1 MKTTV
6 FKEFSFSAAHHLTIP
21 GHQCSTMHG
30 HNYRVRI
37 ECTGNVDETGM
48 VVDFHKIKESVAPI
62 IAQLDHKCLNE
73 VLASGTTCEHICQW
87 IARQAQNQLGNV
99 CRVTVWETETC
110 GAIVE
115 GAF

>member
-6 FKEFSFSAAHHLTIP
+6 FKDFSFSAAHHLTIP
-21 GHQCSTMHG
+21 GHQCSQMHG

-37 ECTGNVDETGM
+37 ECSGSVNSDGM
-48 VVDFHKIKESVAPI
+48 VIDFHRIKDALGPI
-62 IAQLDHKCLNE
+62 IAQLDHKCLND
-73 VLASGTTCEHICQW
+73 VLAGGTTSEYICQW

-115 GAF
+115 VGI

>member
-6 FKEFSFSAAHHLTIP
+6 FKEFKFSAAHHLCIP
-21 GHQCSTMHG
+21 GHKCSTMHG

-37 ECTGNVDETGM
+37 ECSGTVDKNGM
-48 VVDFHKIKESVAPI
+48 IIDFHDIKRCVDPI
-62 IAQLDHKCLNE
+62 IEQLDHKLLND
-73 VLASGTTCEHICQW
+73 VICGTTSEHICQW
-87 IARQAQNQLGNV
+87 IARQAQNRLGNV
-99 CRVTVWETETC
+99 CRVTVWETDTC